1 MRAGQTRKQTSD
13 GIKCETSGLA
23 GRCWSVHVRK
33 AARVIAPASRSA
45 YLAPYSAPT
54 VDTHPEVTHPNIK
67 EVKPHLRGG
76 RVENHLG
83 KTTPSSP
90 NRDSNLDLPILSS
103 RAQHDKRVS
112 QLRHRDSCAVYPSAS
127 DLEPVSGS
135 QEEEQDLSLPG
146 GEAPYNHPVE
156 RKERLFSEEEGS
168 PTH

>member
-13 GIKCETSGLA
+13 RIKSKTSGLA

-54 VDTHPEVTHPNIK
+54 VETHPEVTHPNIK
-67 EVKPHLRGG
+67 WKTIKEKPPPVHPTEIR
-76 RVENHLG
+76 
-83 KTTPSSP
+83 TSSSPSSAVEL
-90 NRDSNLDLPILSS
+90 NTTSALANYTTE
-103 RAQHDKRVS
+103 V
-112 QLRHRDSCAVYPSAS
+112 DSCAVYPSAS

-156 RKERLFSEEEGS
+156 RKERLFSEEEEGA